1 MRAFAL
7 DAFGQPGSIHDLQ
20 EPEPA
25 DGQVRVR
32 AAAASLNPFD
42 NVVLQGYLKDRMEHR
57 FPLVPAGDFSG
68 TVDALGSG
76 VTGYSVGDPVFGV
89 TGKMYFGEG
98 TLAEKTTASAE
109 TIAKRPLSLSD
120 VEAAALPLAGVSAL
134 MCVDTAAPKPGDVV
148 VVIGA
153 SGGIGSYAVQ
163 IAKARGAHVIGVTRT
178 ANIDYV
184 KGLGADEVVDRTAGD
199 VVAAIRSRH
208 SDGVA
213 AIIDTGSDAAS
224 LAALGKAVR
233 KGGTVISM
241 KGAAAPDELEK
252 HGIKGVNLQ
261 TQVNTE
267 RLETLAKL
275 SAEGKLKA
283 PRIHRFPL
291 DKANEAFQLLGQTD
305 GKIVVTIT

>member
-7 DAFGQPGSIHDLQ
+7 DAFGQPGSIHNLP

-25 DGQVRVR
+25 EGQVRVR
-32 AAAASLNPFD
+32 VAAASLNPFD
-42 NVVLQGYLKDRMEHR
+42 NVVLQGYMKDKMEHR
-57 FPLVPAGDFSG
+57 FPLIPAGDFSG

-76 VTGYSVGDPVFGV
+76 VKRYSIGDPVFGA

-98 TLAEKTTASAE
+98 ALAEKTTASSG
-109 TIAKRPLSLSD
+109 TIAKRPQSVSD

-134 MCVDTAAPKPGDVV
+134 MCVDAAAPKRDDVV

-153 SGGIGSYAVQ
+153 SGGIGGYAVQ
-163 IAKARGAHVIGVTRT
+163 IAKALGAHVVGVTHT

-199 VVAAIRSRH
+199 VVAAIKSKH
-208 SDGVA
+208 SGGVA

-224 LAALGKAVR
+224 LAALSETVGR
-233 KGGTVISM
+233 GGTVISM

-252 HGIKGVNLQ
+252 HGVKGVNIQ

-275 SAEGKLKA
+275 SADGKLKA
-283 PRIHRFPL
+283 PRIHKFPL
-291 DKANEAFQLLGQTD
+291 DEGNDAFKILGQTD
-305 GKIVVTIT
+305 GKIVVTI

>member
-7 DAFGQPGSIHDLQ
+7 DAFGQPGSIHNLP

-25 DGQVRVR
+25 EGQVRVR
-32 AAAASLNPFD
+32 VAAASLNPFD
-42 NVVLQGYLKDRMEHR
+42 NVVLQGYMKDKMEHR
-57 FPLVPAGDFSG
+57 FPLIPAGDFSG

-76 VTGYSVGDPVFGV
+76 VKGYAIGDPVFGV

-98 TLAEKTTASAE
+98 ALAEKTTASSG
-109 TIAKRPLSLSD
+109 TIAKRPQSVSD

-134 MCVDTAAPKPGDVV
+134 MCVDAAAPKPNDVV
-148 VVIGA
+148 VVVGA
-153 SGGIGSYAVQ
+153 SGGIGGYAVQ
-163 IAKARGAHVIGVTRT
+163 IAKARGAHVVGVTHT
-178 ANIDYV
+178 GNIDYV

-199 VVAAIRSRH
+199 VVAAIKSKH
-208 SDGVA
+208 SGGVA

-224 LAALGKAVR
+224 LAILSETVR

-241 KGAAAPDELEK
+241 KGAAAPDGLENR
-252 HGIKGVNLQ
+252 GVRGVNVQ

-275 SAEGKLKA
+275 SADGKLKA
-283 PRIHRFPL
+283 PRIHKFPI
-291 DKANEAFQLLGQTD
+291 DEANDAFKILGQTD
-305 GKIVVTIT
+305 GKIVVTV